1 MISPV
6 VRDQTLAQAQLPEDV
21 HGDVHGR
28 VVGDRERAQV
38 HDPPEA
44 ERRRGVGGLGRSVL
58 GEDHLGGADHA
69 LLTFAGVV

>member
-1 MISPV
+1 MC
-6 VRDQTLAQAQLPEDV
+6 DQTLAQPQFPEDI

-38 HDPPEA
+38 HDSSEA
-44 ERRRGVGGLGRSVL
+44 EGGRGVGSLGRSVL
-58 GEDHLGGADHA
+58 GEDHLGRADHA